1 MTTPEDSVSCK
12 ADLLLDRWQ
21 FAEVPIDL
29 PLDQLD
35 QVDHWLEV
43 LVPTTIAKIRGRRDG
58 NAERFVFRCQF
69 TAPQGSNA
77 YSLIF
82 EGLATLC
89 VISLDGQVLLRTEN
103 MFREYSI
110 ALDGHPGELH
120 ELVLDFLPLD
130 SQLLLKRPRPR
141 WKTRL
146 IDKQNLRWAR
156 TTLLGRMPGWAPG
169 GGAIGPFRPV
179 RLLAR
184 GKHLLRSHLITGT
197 FEKGAGELLIQATIA
212 STQALTVELELFELD
227 GSTSVFAIPIDRKDS
242 ETLQV
247 SHTVAL
253 EKVSP
258 WWPHTHGRP
267 CLYAYRLILKSDT
280 EELVNEGRVG
290 FKSVS
295 FEWET
300 APEFRV
306 NDRNVFCRGAIWTPL
321 DLDSLSGDETEYLT
335 ALTLVRDAG
344 MNMLR
349 LSGTTIYEDPC
360 FYRICDELGIMVWQ
374 DFMFANMDYPHQDEA
389 FIGEVRAEA
398 ENFFHTLGGAT
409 CLSVLCGGS
418 EVAQQAAMMGLA
430 KQEWLSSL
438 FSKELAEKC
447 ARYRPDVPY
456 VANTP
461 LGGTLPFHTDEGV
474 SHYYG
479 VGAYLRSL
487 SDVQL
492 SRPKFASECL
502 AFSNVPTEESLFRT
516 FAANEIMP
524 HHPKFKAGVA
534 RDSGVGWDF
543 ADVTDHYL
551 EVLFSE
557 KSSELRYRD
566 PLRYLELA
574 RITPGEIMGPS
585 LSYLRTQGSAC
596 SGALVW
602 LLKDLLPGAGWGVID
617 CHLSPKPVYYYV
629 KRALQAQSI
638 HLVDRGLNGIDA
650 FVINDCEAPMS
661 GTLVIR
667 SFRDATTEVSSVEV
681 PVRVDGGSQW
691 SQNIEKAFGRFCD
704 PSFAYKFGPP
714 QVAAVALEF
723 RPTKSEVATLFS
735 SHFPIG
741 LQVLKTNDLGLTAIA
756 RKSEDDCYELVLET
770 QQFAHALCISI
781 PGYQASDNYF
791 HLPPKS
797 RRSVTMTPVTR
808 AQRFSGFV
816 KAANCSKA
824 ARVALEP

>member
-1 MTTPEDSVSCK
+1 MTTSGNSVSSNTGQ
-12 ADLLLDRWQ
+12 LLDRWE
-21 FAEVPIDL
+21 FAEVPLDL
-29 PLDQLD
+29 PLSQLQ
-35 QVDHWLEV
+35 QVAHWREV
-43 LVPTTIAKIRGRRDG
+43 PVPTTIAQQRGRRDG
-58 NAERFVFRCQF
+58 DGERFIFRCQF
-69 TAPQGSNA
+69 TAPQSSTA
-77 YSLIF
+77 YSLVF

-89 VISLDGQVLLRTEN
+89 EISVDGQVLLRTEN
-103 MFREYSI
+103 MFREYSL
-110 ALDGHPGELH
+110 ALSGHPGERR
-120 ELVLDFLPLD
+120 EVVLDFLPLD
-130 SQLLLKRPRPR
+130 NHLRLKRPRPR

-146 IDKQNLRWAR
+146 IDKQNLRWTR

-169 GGAIGPFRPV
+169 GGVIGPFRNV
-179 RLLAR
+179 RLEP
-184 GKHLLRSHLITGT
+184 GGELLLKSHLITGIFDGCT
-197 FEKGAGELLIQATIA
+197 GKLIIQATIA
-212 STQALTVELELFELD
+212 STQALTVELELSEPD
-227 GSTSVFAIPIDRKDS
+227 GSTNVFAVPIHREDS

-247 SHTVAL
+247 SHTLAL

-267 CLYAYRLILKSDT
+267 RLYTYRLILKNDT
-280 EELVNEGRVG
+280 EEIVNEGRVG
-290 FKSVS
+290 FKNVS

-300 APEFRV
+300 ASQFRV
-306 NDRNVFCRGAIWTPL
+306 NGRNVFCRGATWTPL
-321 DLDSLSGDETEYLT
+321 DLDSLSGTEAEYLT

-374 DFMFANMDYPHQDEA
+374 DFMFANMDYPHQDDA
-389 FIGEVRAEA
+389 FMSEVRAEA
-398 ENFFHTLGGAT
+398 ENFFNTVGGAT

-430 KQEWLSSL
+430 EREWLSGL
-438 FSKELAEKC
+438 FSEELAQVC
-447 ARYRPDVPY
+447 ARHRPDIPY

-461 LGGTLPFHTDEGV
+461 LGGALPFHTDEGV

-487 SDVQL
+487 SDVQI
-492 SRPKFASECL
+492 SQPKFASECL

-524 HHPKFKAGVA
+524 HHPEYKAGVA

-551 EVLFSE
+551 EDLFSV
-557 KSSELRYRD
+557 KASELRYRD

-574 RITPGEIMGPS
+574 RIAPGEVMEPTLG
-585 LSYLRTQGSAC
+585 YLRTEGSSC
-596 SGALVW
+596 SGALIW
-602 LLKDLLPGAGWGVID
+602 FLKDLLPGAGWGVLD
-617 CHLSPKPVYYYV
+617 CHLTPKPVYYYV

-638 HLVDRGLNGIDA
+638 HLVERGLNGIEA
-650 FVINDCEAPMS
+650 FVINDSETRMS

-667 SFRDATTEVSSVEV
+667 SFRDPATVVSSVEL
-681 PVRVDGGSQW
+681 PVSVNGGSQW

-704 PSFAYKFGPP
+704 PTFAYQFGQP
-714 QVAAVALEF
+714 QVAAVYLEF
-723 RPTKSEVATLFS
+723 RPDETEAPALYC
-735 SHFPIG
+735 SHFPVG
-741 LQVLKTNDLGLTAIA
+741 LAVLKTNDLGLTAMA
-756 RKSEDDCYELVLET
+756 RKSKDDCYDLVLET
-770 QQFAHALCISI
+770 QQFAHALCISV

-791 HLPPKS
+791 HLAPKS
-797 RRSVTMTPVTR
+797 RRSVKMTPVTGV
-808 AQRFSGFV
+808 QRFSGFV